1 MSLDQVDIKILDL
14 LQSDANLTT
23 AEVAEKVHLSQS
35 PCRRRIHRY
44 QDMGIVS
51 GKVCIL
57 DREALG
63 MQIVVFTTIK
73 LSRTSGNALSEFEA
87 AVGDFPEIV
96 ECYTMTGTMD
106 YMLKIVAKDI
116 RHYEQFVRTNLVQ
129 LPNIGEFHSHV
140 AVTRIKDTTALP
152 LMTQL

>member
-1 MSLDQVDIKILDL
+1 
-14 LQSDANLTT
+14 
-23 AEVAEKVHLSQS
+23 
-35 PCRRRIHRY
+35 
-44 QDMGIVS
+44 MGIVS